1 MQVSP
6 PGSGTKFRNT
16 IFNQDKMIP
25 KCDPCDPIYP
35 EGSGRSLPTAPTEK
49 FLMKNLANARHT
61 THEYTYTKEPIIHKE
76 YEHVKKAAIPTQ
88 VDELERL
95 RLENSQLRD
104 QIQVLLV
111 QTNSSKT
118 TEEERVRLIE
128 EINRLRL
135 RVATLEAQLEDQ
147 KGFSRE
153 KDELYKVI
161 EGLRYRVKEL
171 ETSGLRTSQLSDYE
185 RKTLDSQKLKII
197 DYENKTVLFMIE
209 IERLGKIIAE
219 IQLENDQLTLQS
231 SQNELRDKLRAF
243 ESEKFVLKNQNRE
256 HLLKIEEYESRIS
269 FLKLDLEK
277 QKGNTSSAAQMV
289 LIAAEIERLTLL
301 LEDKTRE
308 IEQLKETS
316 NDPITI
322 HRIKADYEESMKA
335 LLAENARMKNDY
347 EENIRILFAE
357 NASLSERY
365 RLLESARLS
374 EIQNIVTQNAT
385 LSKQINITNTD
396 SLKLISAI
404 RELENEH
411 KSLGDKYHRILNE
424 LEEARRTQ
432 TITVVNIDQ
441 SPTKRALRDSL
452 SEKIQSIGFSTT
464 QTHKL

>member
-1 MQVSP
+1 MQISP
-6 PGSGTKFRNT
+6 PGSGGKFKKT

-25 KCDPCDPIYP
+25 KCDPCDPIFP
-35 EGSGRSLPTAPTEK
+35 EGSGRSLPTPPTEK
-49 FLMKNLANARHT
+49 FLMKNLATARQT
-61 THEYTYTKEPIIHKE
+61 THEYTYTKEPIIYKE
-76 YEHVKKAAIPTQ
+76 HEHVKKAAIPTHA
-88 VDELERL
+88 DELERL
-95 RLENSQLRD
+95 RLENSRLRD
-104 QIQVLLV
+104 QIQA
-111 QTNSSKT
+111 SKT
-118 TEEERVRLIE
+118 ADEERVRLIE

-135 RVATLEAQLEDQ
+135 RVATLEAQLEDN
-147 KGFSRE
+147 KGSSKE
-153 KDELYKVI
+153 KEELYKVI
-161 EGLRYRVKEL
+161 EGLRFRVKEL
-171 ETSGLRTSQLSDYE
+171 ETSGHQTSQLGEYE
-185 RKTLDSQKLKII
+185 RRTIDSQKLKII

-219 IQLENDQLTLQS
+219 IQLENEQLTLQS
-231 SQNELRDKLRAF
+231 SQNELREKLRVF
-243 ESEKFVLKNQNRE
+243 ESEKFVLKNQIRDYM
-256 HLLKIEEYESRIS
+256 LKIEEYESKVS
-269 FLKLDLEK
+269 FLKSDLEK
-277 QKGNTSSAAQMV
+277 QKVNTNNAAQMV

-308 IEQLKETS
+308 IDQLKETS

-322 HRIKADYEESMKA
+322 HRIKADYEESIKA

-347 EENIRILFAE
+347 EESIRILFTE

-411 KSLGDKYHRILNE
+411 KALGDKYHRILNE
-424 LEEARRTQ
+424 LEDARRTQ

-441 SPTKRALRDSL
+441 SPSKRALRDSL
-452 SEKIQSIGFSTT
+452 SEKIQSIGFTTT
-464 QTHKL
+464 QAHKI